1 MTLKE
6 VIKVVDQI
14 EDTEEV
20 LALEIFGRH
29 FEDLDDDDREYI
41 TCEVYE
47 RM

>member
-1 MTLKE
+1 MTMRE
-6 VIKVVDQI
+6 I
-14 EDTEEV
+14 ELTCEQTANEEER
-20 LALEIFGRH
+20 LALEIFGMH